1 MERNKRQ
8 SSREF
13 LGKGAAQAING
24 PLYGSVYIY
33 IYIFNLKNRMHV
45 LIL

>member
-24 PLYGSVYIY
+24 PLYGSVYI
-33 IYIFNLKNRMHV
+33 FNLKNRMHV